1 MRTITRL
8 AHLVSIASLVCPF
21 LPPPSSLLGKKFG
34 TCTVFATTTTATATA
49 TTAAAA
55 IITIAAATATIAI
68 TTATATCCG

>member
-21 LPPPSSLLGKKFG
+21 LPSPSSLLGKKFG
-34 TCTVFATTTTATATA
+34 TCTVLATTTATATA
-49 TTAAAA
+49 SITAA
-55 IITIAAATATIAI
+55 IIAIAAATTTIAI